1 MYMAGMDDEDEFDA
15 MAIGMTVKGYAD
27 KVKCPTL
34 LVTGEFDPLCPLEDA
49 VEVYGDITARK
60 EMWVIEDQFHP
71 LWGIPNLGKLDCH
84 HYIIDWLSRALLKNQ
99 TNKDRIAN
107 VGGTGPSP
115 FIGCEWE
122 PPPRT

>member
-1 MYMAGMDDEDEFDA
+1 

-71 LWGIPNLGKLDCH
+71 LWRWCDIVH
-84 HYIIDWLSRALLKNQ
+84 HCGRYHNHSNNGRH
-99 TNKDRIAN
+99 
-107 VGGTGPSP
+107 
-115 FIGCEWE
+115 
-122 PPPRT
+122 